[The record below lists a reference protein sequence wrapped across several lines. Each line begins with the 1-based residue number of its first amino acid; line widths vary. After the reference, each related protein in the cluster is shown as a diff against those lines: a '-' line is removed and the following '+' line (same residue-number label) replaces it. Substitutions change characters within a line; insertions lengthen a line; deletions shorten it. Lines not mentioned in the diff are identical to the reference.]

1 MSPVGTIMVAVAQ
14 IVYSVSTSLVPMV
27 LCVWS
32 LKQASKG
39 SGERTL
45 SIILCSVSF
54 SKRGPRTKQS
64 PAARQLWRWSCG
76 FTSTWILLFQLREE
90 KTLFQLREE
99 KTCYRLLSQ
108 LPLWEYFFVLLF
120 VCPVN
125 RTPTIILCPLK
136 KMSSKYKLLEYLCRW
151 VISY

>member
-1 MSPVGTIMVAVAQ
+1 MEVIPWILAVTDC
-14 IVYSVSTSLVPMV
+14 ISTCESCRDYNGCCGSNRSVSTSLVPME
-27 LCVWS
+27 LRVWS
-32 LKQASKG
+32 LKQASRG

-45 SIILCSVSF
+45 SIILCSVSL

-76 FTSTWILLFQLREE
+76 FTSTWIRLDIIPAKR
-90 KTLFQLREE
+90 KK

-120 VCPVN
+120 VCLVN
-125 RTPTIILCPLK
+125 RTPTFILCPLK
-136 KMSSKYKLLEYLCRW
+136 KNGF
-151 VISY
+151 